1 MSGLEL
7 VAMSK
12 GSESGLTK
20 QSNVIIKLSISAEYK
35 YTHENVCFYIYIL
48 YSACARTQTFLLSGE

>member
-1 MSGLEL
+1 
-7 VAMSK
+7 MSK